1 MLTAMPNIHL
11 PDLPSAGGIDATDVV
26 ETRLWTEE
34 HNWLYA
40 LLRSG
45 DNVSPTFRI
54 PDLLSACVAIVFTRG
69 DAAERGRVRRAEHR
83 GFG

>member
-1 MLTAMPNIHL
+1 MSVFIALRDTRTDAMLNAMPNIHL

-54 PDLLSACVAIVFTRG
+54 PDPVSYT
-69 DAAERGRVRRAEHR
+69 H
-83 GFG
+83 